1 MPSHSLVVY
10 PWFIFFFLLFPAC
23 SWNQSSRS
31 VIPAKTAVKVSEKLT
46 KIRSQAYQL
55 VLNQDFQQAIIQYG
69 FARTVALEERNS
81 QLSIQFSMNIAGC
94 YQAMSAY
101 RDAMQA
107 YRKAMDEAKK
117 SGLIQLETT
126 TALNMASL
134 LVELG
139 EIKIAGDLLSSY
151 PIDGST
157 MPPDGRLQGF
167 MLQTTVFLRLKQ
179 KERAQ
184 RAFQLALVEAE
195 KPPSSELVVA
205 YRTQQAKWSES
216 AISLRRAWVFASY
229 SQVLGRLGQFE
240 EAEKYSLEAFR
251 LRSTFQEKG
260 RLRDALQL
268 AMILRHRNDLNGAS
282 SLLQVARSLDPSN
295 RTPMH
300 LFLLDREEAQIAL
313 ARGDFARALPSLRSA
328 LTRAR
333 AWRMEVLPSDSA
345 FLNFEVNLT
354 YEIQD
359 SFLVAMAQSGFS
371 LDQPDAA
378 EEAFWIAEEARF
390 ASMRASQFP
399 ASGFANRLP
408 NEYWSTLSRFRK
420 LQTASLSSNG
430 ANQPSLL
437 ELERKLHVIEMQ
449 AGLSIPQAKLD
460 GAPKVKEWIKSLSQ
474 DDVVFSYYLAE
485 PYSLA
490 WTATRNGIKMR
501 RIASGKQLNQW
512 IEQFRKEIKDPS
524 QNGNSSTGMELS
536 KQLFGEDLYS
546 RRTTPFWTMV
556 LDQELST
563 LPIAAL
569 PADRAG
575 VRYLIEDHSLRV
587 LPSAIFL
594 RTETNPEWTHKAV
607 GIADAVYN
615 QADRRLSS
623 LKNAFFGRLELNRLP
638 ASATELQNSF
648 NTIKNQHWLT
658 VQHTGVAATVEALG
672 ATLSQSP
679 DILHLS
685 THFVP
690 QAGSPH
696 LLNIALSPASGQS
709 GTSLFSSLD
718 LNAVRTKTKLVVLS
732 GCSSSTGE
740 VVSGI
745 GINGLSRAFL
755 ISGVSTVVATLW
767 PTQDTEGPIFPVFY
781 QNLIQQKWS
790 PRAAAESLRA
800 AQLQMIRRGGWTSK
814 PSYWAAYLAIS
825 KG

>member
-1 MPSHSLVVY
+1 VREVVSKPSES
-10 PWFIFFFLLFPAC
+10 F
-23 SWNQSSRS
+23 
-31 VIPAKTAVKVSEKLT
+31 EKISI
-46 KIRSQAYQL
+46 IRKQAYQM
-55 VLNQDFQQAIIQYG
+55 VVKQDFEGAVEQYKA
-69 FARTVALEERNS
+69 ARELAVKEGNL
-81 QLSIQFSMNIAGC
+81 QLSVQFLVNIAGC
-94 YQAMSAY
+94 YQSISAY
-101 RDAMQA
+101 QEAMKF
-107 YRKAMDEAKK
+107 YRKAIQEAKNGK
-117 SGLIQLETT
+117 LIQLENT

-134 LVELG
+134 LLELG
-139 EIKIAGDLLSSY
+139 EAQSAADLLKPY
-151 PIDGST
+151 PLDGSS
-157 MPPDGRLQGF
+157 MLPDVRLHGF
-167 MLQTTVFLRLKQ
+167 MIQMNVFSKLNQPADARLAF
-179 KERAQ
+179 ERATIEAGKQ
-184 RAFQLALVEAE
+184 PSVEVSA
-195 KPPSSELVVA
+195 A
-205 YRTQQAKWSES
+205 YRIQVKKWSES
-216 AISLRRAWVFASY
+216 AVELRRAYAFAMY
-229 SQVLGRLGQFE
+229 AQALMGME
-240 EAEKYSLEAFR
+240 KYHEAEKYSLEAFR
-251 LRSTFQEKG
+251 LRSTYQDRN
-260 RLRDALQL
+260 RLREVLHL
-268 AMILRHRNDLNGAS
+268 AMIHRARRDFSSAS
-282 SLLQVARSLDPSN
+282 RLLQVAQDLDPGN
-295 RTPMH
+295 RTPML
-300 LFLLDREEAQIAL
+300 LFLLDRERARIAL
-313 ARGDFARALPSLRSA
+313 AEGNFGDALPKLRSA
-328 LTRAR
+328 LSKAR
-333 AWRMEVLPSDSA
+333 SWRLEVIPSDSA
-345 FLNFEVNLT
+345 FLNFEANLSH
-354 YEIQD
+354 EIQAA
-359 SFLVAMAQSGFS
+359 FLGAIARPEFLLAQVGV
-371 LDQPDAA
+371 A
-378 EEAFWIAEEARF
+378 EESFWLAEEARF
-390 ASMRASQFP
+390 ASMRAIQFP
-399 ASGFANRLP
+399 ASEFSNRLP
-408 NEYWSTLSRFRK
+408 SGYWSTLSRFRR
-420 LQTASLSSNG
+420 LQAVSLTNSASTLEELSS
-430 ANQPSLL
+430 L
-437 ELERKLHVIEMQ
+437 ESKLKVIEMES
-449 AGLSIPQAKLD
+449 GLAIPHAKRD
-460 GAPKVKEWIKSLSQ
+460 GVPQVKEWVKSLSP
-474 DDVVFSYYLAE
+474 DEVVFSYYLTE

-490 WTATRNGIKMR
+490 WTATRAGITVR
-501 RIASGKQLNQW
+501 RIASRTQLNQW

-524 QNGNSSTGMELS
+524 RNGNSSTGMELS
-536 KQLFGEDLYS
+536 KQLFGEELYS

-575 VRYLIEDHSLRV
+575 ARYLVEDHSLRV

-594 RTETNPEWTHKAV
+594 QTETNPEWTHKAV

-615 QADRRLSS
+615 QADRRLSP
-623 LKNAFFGRLELNRLP
+623 LKNASFGRLELNRLP
-638 ASATELQNSF
+638 ASAKELQNSF